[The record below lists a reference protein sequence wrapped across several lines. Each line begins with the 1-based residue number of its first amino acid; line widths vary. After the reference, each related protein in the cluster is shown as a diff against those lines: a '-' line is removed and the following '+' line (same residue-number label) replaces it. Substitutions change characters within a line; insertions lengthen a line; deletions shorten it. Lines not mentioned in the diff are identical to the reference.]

1 MPQRR
6 IRASATGRDK
16 PRDWYRIRAAADGR
30 PAEVLIY
37 DEIGYWG
44 VTARE
49 FVRDL
54 DQIDADELVVRINSP
69 GGDVFD
75 GIAILNALRAR
86 SGHVTTIVDG
96 LAASAASFI
105 AMGGDEIVMRKYSEL
120 MIHDAWGMAV
130 GNAAEMRELADQL
143 DRSSDNIAA
152 IYAERAGG
160 TVEEWREQMRAEQW
174 FTADEAVEVGLANRV
189 EDAAPADD
197 DARVNA
203 SFDLRSFGF
212 NYAGRRNAPVPE
224 ALKKLRRARAESE
237 PGDTRPNETADTSA
251 ADTREERPNMA
262 ELSEEIRTRLGLDAD
277 ADDAAVLAALDA
289 QMSTDAPAAPA
300 AEPAAPAAPA
310 AEPVNALPDGAVM
323 IDAEQLAELR
333 NAAAAGAAAR
343 AQQQNEA
350 RAAILNNAIRDGK
363 FPPARREHYAKLL
376 EADEEGTRALIDSLE
391 PGLVPVAELGYGMSN
406 SDRGESDD
414 IRESDVYK
422 NWGM

>member
-6 IRASATGRDK
+6 INATLTGRRTPD
-16 PRDWYRIRAAADGR
+16 RWYQIRAAAEGQ
-30 PAEVLIY
+30 PTEVMIY
-37 DEIGYWG
+37 DEIGYYG
-44 VTARE
+44 VTAQD

-54 DQIDADELVVRINSP
+54 DAIGRDNELVVRINSP

-86 SGHVTTIVDG
+86 PGTTTTIVDG

-120 MIHDAWGMAV
+120 MIHDAWGMAI
-130 GNAAEMRELADQL
+130 GNASDLRELADQL

-160 TVEEWREQMRAEQW
+160 TVEEWRELMRAEQW
-174 FTADEAVEVGLANRV
+174 FTADEAVEAGLATRV
-189 EDAAPADD
+189 DD
-197 DARVNA
+197 TNA
-203 SFDLRSFGF
+203 SSAKTNKAAFDLSVF
-212 NYAGRRNAPVPE
+212 NYTGRRNAPEPA

-237 PGDTRPNETADTSA
+237 PGNTRPSNTADTSA
-251 ADTREERPNMA
+251 DDRKERVDMTD
-262 ELSEEIRTRLGLDAD
+262 LSDEIRARLGLDAD

-289 QMSTDAPAAPA
+289 HVSTEPAEPT
-300 AEPAAPAAPA
+300 EPAAPAEPTA
-310 AEPVNALPDGAVM
+310 AAQSNALPDGAVV
-323 IDAEQLAELR
+323 IDADQLAELR

-350 RAAILNNAIRDGK
+350 RAQILNQAIRDGK
-363 FPPARREHYAKLL
+363 FPPSRREHYAKLL
-376 EADEEGTRALIDSLE
+376 DADEEGTRALIDSLE

-406 SDRGESDD
+406 SDRGASDD
-414 IRESDVYK
+414 VRESDVYK